1 LTLVSRERDG
11 ALRRYSFLLRRFEL
25 KEEDMKPTWTRM
37 ARVAIGAAAA
47 LSLGFAGIPANA
59 QDAGAALYKTKCA
72 ACHGADG
79 KGETAVGKADKIRD
93 LGSADVQ
100 QQSDADL
107 TAIITTGKGKMPAYG
122 KSLKPEQVKDLVA
135 YVRTLAKK

>member
-1 LTLVSRERDG
+1 
-11 ALRRYSFLLRRFEL
+11 
-25 KEEDMKPTWTRM
+25 MKSTW
-37 ARVAIGAAAA
+37 ARIPRLAIGAAAA
-47 LSLGFAGIPANA
+47 LSLGLAGIPADA
-59 QDAGAALYKTKCA
+59 QDAGAALYKSKCA

-79 KGETAVGKADKIRD
+79 KGETAIGKADKIRD

-107 TAIITTGKGKMPAYG
+107 TAIIAAGKGKMPAYG